1 MISGLKSPESPL
13 CPDLPPIKSNQLAY
27 QAPNPTQ
34 GIPANNSVKAALDVL
49 LENAEK
55 NICTSAAGTGVE
67 VFDGTQLTPPVV
79 GGSVLEKV
87 HVFKR
92 IAGALG
98 IAVGTDP
105 FNSSQIR
112 VSLASNAVDNVLY
125 DTPFGA
131 TASVPPGSN
140 LKVFLDL
147 VSLFLFQHQLQT
159 PAFPP
164 PGPSDSFADL
174 DQSSVTVNT
183 GTNPDTKFLNLKY
196 LHSTNSRLQL
206 SNTAQSAVLDLNLP
220 THRTW
225 YWSRFGQE
233 FDLVIGPEFDKSIGT
248 RWQVEIDTSTVNNGV
263 EDGWK
268 HIRVNGFDLDGS
280 YIDET
285 KIQFVASVRDDAIE
299 CARQHHIEVCQSFGD
314 LTLWLVRTTQW
325 DGSQW
330 VGYNTRFYLRLFLAN
345 QPNS

>member
-112 VSLASNAVDNVLY
+112 VSLASNAVDNILY
-125 DTPFGA
+125 DTPSGA

-147 VSLFLFQHQLQT
+147 ISLYLFQHQLQT

-164 PGPSDSFADL
+164 AGPTDTFAKV
-174 DQSSVTVNT
+174 DQTTVTVNT
-183 GTNPDTKFLNLKY
+183 GTNPDTKFLNLRY
-196 LHSTNSRLQL
+196 LQSTNQRLQL
-206 SNTAQSAVLDLNLP
+206 SNGPESVVFNLNLP
-220 THRTW
+220 THKTW
-225 YWSRFGQE
+225 FWSRFGE
-233 FDLVIGPEFDKSIGT
+233 DFDYQIGPDFKESVGT
-248 RWQVEIDTSTVNNGV
+248 RWQVEIDTSTVTQFG
-263 EDGWK
+263 EDGHK
-268 HIRVNGFDLDGS
+268 SIYVNGYDLDGS

-285 KIQFVASVRDDAIE
+285 KIQFVASVRDDAFGN
-299 CARQHHIEVCQSFGD
+299 AREHHIEVSQDFGD
-314 LTLWLVRTTQW
+314 LTHWVVRTKQW

-330 VGYNTRFYLRLFLAN
+330 VGHNTRFYLRLFLSD